1 MIIPLRELEQ
11 DGKRIQV
18 TLDTIK
24 ISIGQT
30 MARIR
35 REMEQTFDSAPMQTY
50 VRTGAYF
57 AEKMSDSLLVLRLN
71 LGKLRVAFTQAVAP
85 IAAVFVPLINQ
96 AVVALTEVVGAAG
109 QVISALVGGLF
120 DMEDGTK
127 RSALAQEKLGKAVKS
142 TGKAARRSLAD
153 FDELQRLN
161 APTQGKTVSSGSTE
175 PQAFMTVLEPLKEG
189 LRWLTEKLR
198 SLLGLLLAID
208 MTPLN
213 QALERLKL
221 ALAPLTKELF
231 SGLEWAWV
239 NIFVPLAAWTVEDF
253 LPAFLDTLT
262 AALDALNQVIIA
274 LKPVGIWLWENFLK
288 PLAEWTGG
296 VILEALGWL
305 REKLE
310 GISKWISENRELVQ
324 KIAVAVLAVVAAVT
338 LLNVVAG
345 AFSAIGNAGAGAAGL
360 FGNGLTA
367 LLNPMNGTVI
377 AVAALVA
384 ALVLLIANWDKVS
397 QTATNV
403 WNTVTRVWGG
413 VTGWFQKSVL
423 QPMKGIINGI
433 IGYINGMISGA
444 VKAVNALI
452 RAINT
457 ISFTVP
463 SWVPDIGGKHIGYKL
478 KTVSCPQ
485 IPYLAQG
492 AVLPANR
499 PFMAVVGDQK
509 HGTNIEAPLTT
520 IEQAVANVM
529 QDQTNAILAGFEMSI
544 GVQREIL
551 SAVLGIDIGDSAI
564 GMAVDRYNAKM
575 AVVRGA

>member
-57 AEKMSDSLLVLRLN
+57 TEKMSDSLLVLRLN

>member
-57 AEKMSDSLLVLRLN
+57 TEKMSDSLLVLRLN

-120 DMEDGTK
+120 GMEDGTK

-239 NIFVPLAAWTVEDF
+239 NIFVPLAEWTVEDF

-296 VILEALGWL
+296 VILDALGWL

-499 PFMAVVGDQK
+499 PFLAVVGDQK